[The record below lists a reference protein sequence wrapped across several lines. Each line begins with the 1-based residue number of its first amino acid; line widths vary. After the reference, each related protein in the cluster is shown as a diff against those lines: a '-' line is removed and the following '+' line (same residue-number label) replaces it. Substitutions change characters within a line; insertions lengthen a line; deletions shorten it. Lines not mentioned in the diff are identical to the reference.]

1 MTAAPE
7 QEVRELPPVRAA
19 AVTDLREHP
28 NNPRKIGE
36 RAVQQVAYS
45 LRRFGWKQPLVVD
58 GDGYLAVGHTR
69 LRAAKLLGLTH
80 VPVVDATDLTADE
93 VKAYRIADN
102 RTHDFT
108 TWDLPELSQQL
119 EELEADFAE
128 VLALAIRNPLV
139 VRDHALYQQ
148 VADRLSELAVL
159 WLEAERR
166 AVREKVQRRKVQA
179 DRMREER
186 LRGARSPSRTAS
198 PAPAVQLPT
207 EAEVAAASDGGH
219 LTPAEL
225 PE

>member
-19 AVTDLREHP
+19 KVGDLREHP
-28 NNPRKIGE
+28 KNPRKIGE
-36 RAVQQVAYS
+36 RAVQQVAHS

-80 VPVVDATDLTADE
+80 VPVIDATDLTPDE

-108 TWDLPELSQQL
+108 TWDLPELTQQL

-128 VLALAIRNPLV
+128 VLALA
-139 VRDHALYQQ
+139 DW
-148 VADRLSELAVL
+148 EAVTA
-159 WLEAERR
+159 EAAERMGGSSGGG
-166 AVREKVQRRKVQA
+166 EGGSGSS
-179 DRMREER
+179 
-186 LRGARSPSRTAS
+186 GAAG
-198 PAPAVQLPT
+198 VVLPDD
-207 EAEVAAASDGGH
+207 VIDSLDGGFLLNVSFH
-219 LTPAEL
+219 SKEEALAAEEAILDL
-225 PE
+225 PGAFNVRHDF